1 MNNDH
6 SKLLT
11 TDQLDKMRDRAVYLA
26 VNWAKSGIG
35 YFSMRESVNG
45 YLAAC
50 GCDDAVDH
58 NHEAIVLGRRAA
70 ALEINVRSIALL
82 DKAQE
87 HQLHDEL
94 IKIAESD
101 APTYDHGLHR

>member
-1 MNNDH
+1 MLSNE
-6 SKLLT
+6 
-11 TDQLDKMRDRAVYLA
+11 QLDMMRDRAVDLA

-35 YFSMRESVNG
+35 YFTMRQSVND

-58 NHEAIVLGRRAA
+58 NHEAIVHGRRAA

-82 DKAQE
+82 DKVQE
-87 HQLHDEL
+87 QQLHDEL
-94 IKIAESD
+94 IRIAESD
-101 APTYDHGLHR
+101 APTYDRGFHR

>member
-1 MNNDH
+1 MNNIH

-11 TDQLDKMRDRAVYLA
+11 TDQLDKMRDRAVDLA
-26 VNWAKSGIG
+26 VYWAKSGIG
-35 YFSMRESVNG
+35 YFSMRESVNS

-50 GCDDAVDH
+50 GCDDAADH

-70 ALEINVRSIALL
+70 ALEIDVRAIALL
-82 DKAQE
+82 DKVQE

-94 IKIAESD
+94 IRIAESD
-101 APTYDHGLHR
+101 APTYDRGFHR

>member
-1 MNNDH
+1 M
-6 SKLLT
+6 LT
-11 TDQLDKMRDRAVYLA
+11 TDQLDKMPDRAINLA

-35 YFSMRESVNG
+35 YFSMRQSVNG

-50 GCDDAVDH
+50 GCDDAVDY

-70 ALEINVRSIALL
+70 ALEINVRSIAFL
-82 DKAQE
+82 DKVQE

-94 IKIAESD
+94 IRIAESD
-101 APTYDHGLHR
+101 APTYDHSLHR